1 MFSLQDRTD
10 RNMTTDREAPSPLH
24 VLKHTDRR
32 TWSYNSVC
40 MSREKRDREGERET
54 DRESAD
60 PEENRYICIMAPYI
74 LKLIK
79 RQKKREKIYSSTQ
92 ILTMSLYWRSVCV
105 CVFVA
110 SCISAAWYMLTT
122 AQSERGYTQQDRK
135 CHGSNTR
142 IKTCWGNGRFMS

>member
-1 MFSLQDRTD
+1 
-10 RNMTTDREAPSPLH
+10 
-24 VLKHTDRR
+24 
-32 TWSYNSVC
+32 

-110 SCISAAWYMLTT
+110 SCISAA
-122 AQSERGYTQQDRK
+122 
-135 CHGSNTR
+135 
-142 IKTCWGNGRFMS
+142 